1 MRRVVFLEDLRE
13 VEIRPD
19 TLYERYKEM
28 VRDELGEFFGDGSK
42 LVKTDCPGC
51 GGKRY
56 KKAFVKMGFQY
67 QRCHRCGSLFA
78 SPRPAAEMLDDYYK
92 NSKAV
97 GFWRNEIAAKTREA
111 RYRNQMFPLG
121 QWVLELADEYLPEA
135 GVYMDY
141 RSKYPGLL
149 SAMSESG
156 KFKQLISVK
165 PELPEEKDLLPE
177 GVIIRDDVEKGKEEA
192 DVFTAF
198 EVIERIFDPAAF
210 IREVYEKCRKQG
222 LFFLTTNTGSGFEYQ
237 VLGGKS
243 PRLHPPDRLN
253 LLSVEALQD
262 LLTGAGFELIEVST
276 PGRLDV
282 ELVRSAAAGDRSI
295 KLPEFLQYVF
305 KHRDEKA
312 WHSLQD
318 FLQEN
323 RLSSYLRIAA
333 RKK

>member
-13 VEIRPD
+13 MEIRPD
-19 TLYERYKEM
+19 TLYEQYKEM
-28 VRDELGEFFGDGSK
+28 VRDELAEIFTDKSR

-67 QRCHRCGSLFA
+67 NRCSRCGSLFA
-78 SPRPAAEMLDDYYK
+78 SPRPTAEMLDDFYR
-92 NSKAV
+92 NSKAAM
-97 GFWRNEIAAKTREA
+97 FWRNEIAAKTREA

-121 QWVLELADEYLPEA
+121 QWVLELADEYLPDA
-135 GVYMDY
+135 GVFMDY

-149 SAMSESG
+149 TAMSEVC
-156 KFKQLISVK
+156 KFNKIIAIK
-165 PELPEEKDLLPE
+165 PELAGEKDLLPE
-177 GVIIRDDVEKGKEEA
+177 DVIISDGVNNGVEKA
-192 DVFTAF
+192 DVLTAF

-210 IREVYEKCRKQG
+210 IRKVHGMCKSQG

-237 VLGGKS
+237 VLNGKS

-253 LLSVEALQD
+253 LLSIEALRE
-262 LLTGAGFELIEVST
+262 LLTGAGFELIELST

-282 ELVRSAAAGDRSI
+282 EIVRAAVASDPSI
-295 KLPEFLQYVF
+295 KLPEFLRYIF
-305 KHRDEKA
+305 TNRDEKA

-318 FLQEN
+318 FLQQN
-323 RLSSYLRIAA
+323 RLSSYVRIAA
-333 RKK
+333 RKQ